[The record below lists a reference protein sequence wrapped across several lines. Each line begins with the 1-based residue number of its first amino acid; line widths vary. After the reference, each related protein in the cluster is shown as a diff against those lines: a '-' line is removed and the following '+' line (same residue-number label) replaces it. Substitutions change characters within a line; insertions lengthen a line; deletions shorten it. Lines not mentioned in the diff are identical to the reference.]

1 MILKRLKLRNYRQH
15 ADLDIKLEGTIIAVV
30 GSNGSGKS
38 NLLGAIQYAF
48 TGEQTG
54 FKKAEL
60 LRWGTSEGEVVVEF
74 DHNGTVGEISRSI
87 HSSSAYL
94 RYGTETFRGS
104 AAVTDALRLH
114 LDLDKDL
121 MKQAVFVRQA
131 EIDAILFTDPR
142 ARELAFQRLMGIGD
156 ANKIHKVLGDVI
168 AEMGDPTNYDEQI
181 TDGKRRYT
189 EMHAR
194 LQGLQAEVQA
204 MTAKRS
210 EIPGLDVI
218 KAQITR
224 FAVHADAVLKFT
236 QARQQLTVQD
246 QAVAATK
253 LQLDAL
259 PPITGDIATYD
270 HQIAALQQ
278 RWAAAL
284 RYQEAHAAWQKAGEA
299 VLALGTQP
307 VAPEQLQQAKAA
319 YDQVTAEINR
329 ILGRHKLHKD
339 LLTALGA
346 AQACAECPVCGSPI
360 TDIKQL
366 QNRLTTIL
374 QTIEG
379 EGKTLRDTQ
388 QQAGTTKAQ
397 MERADA
403 TFQQQYAQL
412 SGQLAQATQYLQR
425 QTVTTDDMQALQAE
439 LARLTA
445 ARQALINLI
454 TTRTSAETAYQQRM
468 LACKDYEQRLRS
480 AYENATTVGVT
491 EQMLAEDAQT
501 VVQGLRTASASW
513 EQAQSVLQGLDTDL
527 ARLDGTVKELS
538 GTLATLDKTIAGLE
552 YKRSTQQVHRDVVA
566 TMTRVRD
573 WFHYGNGPH
582 TLSSSVLGAMN
593 QDVNKFLGQFTAPFT
608 VEPSSDSLGFRC
620 HFTDGRMLPPDGA
633 PDATMLSGGQKIQ
646 LAIAFRFAAYCMFAS
661 KLGLLSLDEPT
672 VYLDSNNVGRFCDLL
687 QQIKRVAQGMNLQV
701 LIATHERGV
710 IPFVDTVI
718 DLSNN
723 DTVNK

>member
-1 MILKRLKLRNYRQH
+1 
-15 ADLDIKLEGTIIAVV
+15 
-30 GSNGSGKS
+30 
-38 NLLGAIQYAF
+38 
-48 TGEQTG
+48 
-54 FKKAEL
+54 
-60 LRWGTSEGEVVVEF
+60 
-74 DHNGTVGEISRSI
+74 
-87 HSSSAYL
+87 
-94 RYGTETFRGS
+94 
-104 AAVTDALRLH
+104 
-114 LDLDKDL
+114 
-121 MKQAVFVRQA
+121 
-131 EIDAILFTDPR
+131 
-142 ARELAFQRLMGIGD
+142 
-156 ANKIHKVLGDVI
+156 
-168 AEMGDPTNYDEQI
+168 
-181 TDGKRRYT
+181 
-189 EMHAR
+189 
-194 LQGLQAEVQA
+194 
-204 MTAKRS
+204 
-210 EIPGLDVI
+210 
-218 KAQITR
+218 
-224 FAVHADAVLKFT
+224 
-236 QARQQLTVQD
+236 
-246 QAVAATK
+246 
-253 LQLDAL
+253 
-259 PPITGDIATYD
+259 
-270 HQIAALQQ
+270 
-278 RWAAAL
+278 
-284 RYQEAHAAWQKAGEA
+284 
-299 VLALGTQP
+299 
-307 VAPEQLQQAKAA
+307 
-319 YDQVTAEINR
+319 
-329 ILGRHKLHKD
+329 
-339 LLTALGA
+339 
-346 AQACAECPVCGSPI
+346 
-360 TDIKQL
+360 
-366 QNRLTTIL
+366 
-374 QTIEG
+374 
-379 EGKTLRDTQ
+379 
-388 QQAGTTKAQ
+388 